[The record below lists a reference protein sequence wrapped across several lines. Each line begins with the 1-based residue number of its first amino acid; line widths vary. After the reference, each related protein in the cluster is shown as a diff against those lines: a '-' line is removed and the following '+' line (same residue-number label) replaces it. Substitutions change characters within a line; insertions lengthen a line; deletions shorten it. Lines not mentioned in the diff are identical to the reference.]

1 MEIELRLIQFVEII
15 KTLVY
20 KQSPGIIENVDYE
33 NDDVFLEPLLF
44 SYFNGKKDNLFP
56 KEALEEILQGY
67 FIKNKKIKLKYSFNK
82 NGIAYV
88 PKVGYFKKG
97 DLLPFD
103 DIKLILNTGI
113 ELIKHEIIHLKY
125 VFRDLNENSIDENLI
140 EISSTLNNQFIKKL
154 ENAFSYI
161 KKYCPDHYKLI
172 EQCCKK
178 VVLFKTNPENTNS
191 FATIKAHG
199 IAFFNVYQEDYDEVF
214 FVDDIAHQTGHII
227 LTTLTFIRKDY
238 FLIDENLDIKSIVNN
253 PKEYRSFY
261 ILFHALYTYYTT
273 LLCLDNCIESNCF
286 NPKQNHE
293 TKARIGFYLIK
304 YNSDLRKLYKLAN
317 YYGGFAKIL
326 SKNAIPVFKTVNN
339 KYLNMEE
346 KWRNVVK
353 KFNYDNQPYNF
364 TYKKFTKLN
373 PLKNSCT
380 N

>member
-1 MEIELRLIQFVEII
+1 MEIELRLIKFVEII
-15 KTLVY
+15 KILVF
-20 KQSPGIIENVDYE
+20 KQSPEIIENIDYE

-44 SYFNGKKDNLFP
+44 SYFNSKNNDEFP
-56 KEALEEILQGY
+56 RETLEEILQGY
-67 FIKNKKIKLKYSFNK
+67 FIKKGEIKLKYSFNK

-88 PKVGYFKKG
+88 PRVGYFKKG
-97 DLLPFD
+97 ESVPFEK
-103 DIKLILNTGI
+103 IKLIFNTRI
-113 ELIKHEIIHLKY
+113 ELVKHKIIHLKY
-125 VFRDLNENSIDENLI
+125 VFRDFSENIIDENLI
-140 EISSTLNNQFIKKL
+140 EISSTLNGQFIKKL

-161 KKYCPDHYKLI
+161 KKCSPDFYKLI
-172 EQCCKK
+172 NKCCKK

-191 FATIKAHG
+191 FATVKAHG
-199 IAFFNVYQEDYDEVF
+199 MAFFNVYQEDYDEVF

-227 LTTLTFIRKDY
+227 MTTLTFKRKDY
-238 FLIDENLDIKSIVNN
+238 FLIDENLNIKSIVNN

-286 NPKQNHE
+286 NQKQKHE
-293 TKARIGFYLIK
+293 AIGRIGFYLNK
-304 YNSDLRKLYKLAN
+304 YGLDLRKLYKVAN

-346 KWRNVVK
+346 KWHNVVM

-364 TYKKFTKLN
+364 TYKKFAKLN
-373 PLKNSCT
+373 PLKT
-380 N
+380 HE

>member
-1 MEIELRLIQFVEII
+1 MEIELRLIRFVEII

-20 KQSPGIIENVDYE
+20 KQSPEIIEKVDYE
-33 NDDVFLEPLLF
+33 NDDAFLEPLLF
-44 SYFNGKKDNLFP
+44 SYFNSKKNDEFP
-56 KEALEEILQGY
+56 KESLEEILQGY
-67 FIKNKKIKLKYSFNK
+67 FIKKEKIKLKYSFNK
-82 NGIAYV
+82 NDVAYV

-97 DLLPFD
+97 ESVPFEN
-103 DIKLILNTGI
+103 IKLIFNTRI
-113 ELIKHEIIHLKY
+113 ELIKHKMIHLKY
-125 VFRDLNENSIDENLI
+125 VFRDFSENIIDEDLI

-178 VVLFKTNPENTNS
+178 VMLFKTNPENTNS

-199 IAFFNVYQEDYDEVF
+199 MAFFNVYQDDNDEVF

-227 LTTLTFIRKDY
+227 LTTLLFERKKY
-238 FLIDENLDIKSIVNN
+238 FLIDKNQNLSSILNDD
-253 PKEYRSFY
+253 KEYRSFY

-286 NPKQNHE
+286 NQKQNHE
-293 TKARIGFYLIK
+293 AKARIGFYLKK
-304 YNSDLRKLYKLAN
+304 YNSDLRKLYKIAN
-317 YYGGFAKIL
+317 YYGGFTKIL
-326 SKNAIPVFKTVNN
+326 SKNAIPVFKIVNN

-346 KWRNVVK
+346 KWKTIVK

-364 TYKKFTKLN
+364 TYKKFIKLN
-373 PLKNSCT
+373 PLKN
-380 N
+380 